1 MKPTFQIESDQ
12 KSSFLRSFFLIVI
25 IFSSINIS
33 QAQLWQRHRGEIFF
47 GAGASQMLGDLGGG
61 PGVGRNGLQ
70 DINWEATNFAFSGGF
85 KYRVTPGVT
94 ARVALSWARLS
105 ASDEYSQDTQG
116 RRNRNLSVRT
126 DVIELSPMME
136 FYILK
141 DKLPLNLSLGRRYRR
156 HGQGASFSLYVA
168 TGFTMFYY
176 NPQAQLGNTWH
187 SLRPLST
194 EGQGIAPGT
203 STYSEFN
210 FALPVGLGF
219 KLNLTRDWSIGVEG
233 QARFTATDY
242 LDDVSTTYYDN
253 DAIRRARGPVAAEL
267 ADRRIEGRGGSGGT
281 RGNPGNNDVYFMLQ
295 FNIIKRIEMMKRRK
309 PVRRR
314 L

>member
-1 MKPTFQIESDQ
+1 MIPTFISTH
-12 KSSFLRSFFLIVI
+12 KKGVHLLRLFSLIVI
-25 IFSSINIS
+25 GITSIDVCE
-33 QAQLWQRHRGEIFF
+33 AQLWKRHRGEIFF
-47 GAGASQMLGDLGGG
+47 SGGASQMLGDLGGG
-61 PGVGRNGLQ
+61 TGVGQNSLA
-70 DINWEATNFAFSGGF
+70 DLNLEATNFVFSTGF
-85 KYRVTPGVT
+85 KYRVTPEVT
-94 ARVALSWARLS
+94 ARLGLSWARVS
-105 ASDEYSQDTQG
+105 ASDEFSQDNQG

-126 DVIELSPMME
+126 DVIELSPMLE
-136 FYILK
+136 FYIIK

-187 SLRPLST
+187 NLRPLST
-194 EGQGIAPGT
+194 EGQGIAPASGL
-203 STYSEFN
+203 YSEFS

-253 DAIRRARGPVAAEL
+253 EAIANARGPVAAEL
-267 ADRRIEGRGGSGGT
+267 ADRRIENSGGAGGI
-281 RGNPGNNDVYFMLQ
+281 RGNPDNNDVYFMLQ
-295 FNIIKRIEMMKRRK
+295 FNVVKRIQMMKRRR

-314 L
+314 F

>member
-1 MKPTFQIESDQ
+1 MIPTFISTGKEGVHL
-12 KSSFLRSFFLIVI
+12 LRLFSLIVI
-25 IFSSINIS
+25 GIFTINVCE
-33 QAQLWQRHRGEIFF
+33 AQLWKRHRGEVFF

-61 PGVGRNGLQ
+61 TGVGRNSLA
-70 DINWEATNFAFSGGF
+70 DMNLEATNFAFSTGF
-85 KYRVTPGVT
+85 KYRVTPEVT
-94 ARVALSWARLS
+94 ARIGLSWARLS
-105 ASDEYSQDTQG
+105 ASDEYSQDNQG
-116 RRNRNLSVRT
+116 RRDRNLSVRT
-126 DVIELSPMME
+126 DVVEFSPMLE
-136 FYILK
+136 FYIIK

-176 NPQAQLGNTWH
+176 NPQAQLGSTWH

-194 EGQGIAPGT
+194 EGQGIKPGT
-203 STYSEFN
+203 GLYSEFS

-242 LDDVSTTYYDN
+242 LDDVSGSYYDN
-253 DAIRRARGPVAAEL
+253 EAIANARGPVAAEL
-267 ADRRIEGRGGSGGT
+267 ADRRIENSGGSGGI
-281 RGNPGNNDVYFMLQ
+281 RGNPDNNDVYFMLQ
-295 FNIIKRIEMMKRRK
+295 FNIVKRIQMMKRRK

-314 L
+314 F